1 MVAQTRRIRSWRV
14 LLATAMSLSFLIA
27 AFLPGQVTASQ
38 DADCAEWSSETLQIM
53 APASPGGGWDTTARE
68 MQTTLQDEGIVD
80 SVEVFNVPEAGG
92 TIGLAELVNE
102 HAGDDHMMMM
112 MGLVMTGGIIL
123 NDSPVDLTQVTPI
136 ARLTTEYEV
145 IVVPADSEYETID
158 DLMNAFEEDPS
169 SISWAGGSAGGT
181 DHLLVGLLAEAV
193 GVDPASI
200 NYVPFSGGGEALS
213 AILGGQT
220 TAGVSGLGEWQGQIE
235 SGELRALA
243 VSGRG
248 EAAPGAATPEAGG
261 DASPAADGG
270 APFGADIPTLQESG
284 IDVELA
290 NWRGFVA
297 PPDISDE
304 ARTCMIQAIEMAT
317 ESETWQAT
325 LENFGW
331 NDFFLGGDEYGAY
344 LEEENARVTELL
356 STLGLTD

>member
-1 MVAQTRRIRSWRV
+1 MA
-14 LLATAMSLSFLIA
+14 LAVTLT
-27 AFLPGQVTASQ
+27 AFLPGQVTVAQ
-38 DADCAEWSSETLQIM
+38 DTDCSEWASETLQIM
-53 APASPGGGWDTTARE
+53 APAGAGGGWDTTARE
-68 MQTTLQDEGIVD
+68 MQNTLQTEGIVD
-80 SVEVFNVPEAGG
+80 TVEVFNVEGAAG
-92 TIGLAELVNE
+92 TIGLAELVNQ

-145 IVVPADSEYETID
+145 IVVPADSELQTID
-158 DLMNAFEEDPS
+158 DLMAAFKADPAAF
-169 SISWAGGSAGGT
+169 SWAGGSAGGV
-181 DHLLVGLLAEAV
+181 DHLLVGMLAQEA
-193 GVDPASI
+193 GIDPADI

-220 TAGVSGLGEWQGQIE
+220 NAGVSGLGEWQAQIE

-248 EAAPGAATPEAGG
+248 EATPGMATPTVG
-261 DASPAADGG
+261 DASPAATG
-270 APFGADIPTLQESG
+270 FGADIPTLKESG

-304 ARTCMIQAIEMAT
+304 ARTCMIQSIEQAVQ
-317 ESETWQAT
+317 SPTWQDVLAKY
-325 LENFGW
+325 GW
-331 NDFFLGGDEYGAY
+331 NDFYLGGDEFGAY
-344 LEEENARVTELL
+344 LQSENERVTELL
-356 STLGLTD
+356 AQLGLTQ